1 MLAGTRQALAALCVR
16 EPPVLQAPSA
26 PLLASPIRRVE
37 VVFTE
42 LAGNA
47 LRHAGQPV
55 RIHLSST
62 AEAWLIG
69 VDDNSPELEP
79 QVGSL
84 DTDQVGGRGLA
95 ITLTMASRVGW
106 FVEGGTKT
114 VWAEVPDAPPESLL
128 QRLRQPRSGLSRTGD
143 HADLS

>member
-1 MLAGTRQALAALCVR
+1 LRTTPG
-16 EPPVLQAPSA
+16 A

-55 RIHLSST
+55 RIHLAST

-69 VDDNSPELEP
+69 VDDASPHLEP
-79 QVGSL
+79 MVGSL
-84 DTDQVGGRGLA
+84 DSEEIGGRGLA
-95 ITLTMASRVGW
+95 IVLTLTSGAGW
-106 FVEGGTKT
+106 YIEDGIKT
-114 VWAEVPDAPPESLL
+114 VWAEVPDVPPQELL
-128 QRLRQPRSGLSRTGD
+128 ERLRQPRSGLSRAGGGPAED
-143 HADLS
+143 RGGLY